1 MIKKMLVAFDGSE
14 KSYDAFNFALEL
26 TRLCPGAA
34 PEIVVLSVVQPPEIS
49 DIVEMDAIIDSAKQ
63 HFEGLFRGLKEKA
76 KEKNLEIK
84 TELLIGH
91 PAEQIVRYIKEKR
104 CDVVILGQRG
114 KSKIEKW
121 LLGSVSKRVA
131 TYATCTVIIVK

>member
-26 TRLCPGAA
+26 TKLCTGAA
-34 PEIVVLSVVQPPEIS
+34 PEITVLSVIQPPEIS
-49 DIVEMDAIIDSAKQ
+49 DMVEMDAIIDSAKQ
-63 HFEGLFRGLKEKA
+63 HYEELFRKLREQA
-76 KEKNLEIK
+76 KEKNLEII

-91 PAEQIVRYIKEKR
+91 PADQIVHYIKEKR

-114 KSKIEKW
+114 RSKIEKW

-131 TYATCTVIIVK
+131 TYAPCTVIIVK